1 VTTRGSLVVG
11 EVGAE
16 HARRRASS
24 TCSSRT
30 ALLTSA
36 PIPHWR
42 PAADKEVPVWVDYLE
57 RAAADAI
64 GEPR

>member
-16 HARRRASS
+16 HQRPQGRLDGFIEYG
-24 TCSSRT
+24 TP
-30 ALLTSA
+30 TSA

-57 RAAADAI
+57 RAA
-64 GEPR
+64 GEALGD